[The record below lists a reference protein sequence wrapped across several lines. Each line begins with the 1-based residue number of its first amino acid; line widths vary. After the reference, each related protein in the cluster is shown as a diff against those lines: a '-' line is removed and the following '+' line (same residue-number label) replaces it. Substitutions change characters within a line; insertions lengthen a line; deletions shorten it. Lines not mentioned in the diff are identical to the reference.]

1 MKKSILIIIALFFI
15 ACNNSNNYF
24 NSTLNLNNNIQQ
36 ETIISDIA
44 DIVKNNYAKQSTL
57 YLSTS
62 DTNKDFFNHLCDILR
77 NEGFAISDDNSLKD
91 LNFISYS
98 ISQIAENIFV
108 IINIDANKVNI
119 TYKVKDNK
127 IFKNSISF
135 FDY

>member
-1 MKKSILIIIALFFI
+1 MKKIILITIALLFI
-15 ACNNSNNYF
+15 ACSNSNNYF

-36 ETIISDIA
+36 EIIISDIA
-44 DIVKNNYAKQSTL
+44 NIIKNNYVKQSTL
-57 YLSTS
+57 YLSTN
-62 DTNKDFFNHLCDILR
+62 DKNKDFFNHLCDILR

-98 ISQIAENIFV
+98 ISQIDENIFV

>member
-1 MKKSILIIIALFFI
+1 MKKLILIIIALFFI
-15 ACNNSNNYF
+15 ACSNSNNYF

-36 ETIISDIA
+36 EVIINDIA
-44 DIVKNNYAKQSTL
+44 DIVKNNYIKQSTL

-62 DTNKDFFNHLCDILR
+62 DANKDFFNHLCDILR
-77 NEGFAISDDNSLKD
+77 NEGFAISDDNSLKG

-98 ISQIAENIFV
+98 ISQIDENIFV
-108 IINIDANKVNI
+108 TINIDANKVNI

>member
-1 MKKSILIIIALFFI
+1 MKKIIIITIALLFI
-15 ACNNSNNYF
+15 ACSNSNNYF

-36 ETIISDIA
+36 EIIISDIA
-44 DIVKNNYAKQSTL
+44 NIIKNNYVKQSTL
-57 YLSTS
+57 YLSTN
-62 DTNKDFFNHLCDILR
+62 DKNKDFFNHLCDILR

-98 ISQIAENIFV
+98 ISQIDENIFV